1 MSKILIAAAI
11 LAASVMSQA
20 QAADAPTAPKTGASA
35 PLGGPLIKG
44 VCFLSKEAVQVN
56 AKAGAAIDARVKQL
70 EAQAQAEVNAQRA
83 PIDADFNT
91 LKADAAKTPAP
102 SPVDIENRRL
112 ALQAR
117 FQTVQD
123 LADQRTR
130 EIVASRQKAFEVL
143 SAQMQ
148 PVLAAAYKAHGCGLL
163 LDRNALLGGNTGGD
177 LTADVIKGL
186 DARITT
192 LTFDREILPPLA
204 KK

>member
-11 LAASVMSQA
+11 LAACAMSPA
-20 QAADAPTAPKTGASA
+20 RAADAPAAPKAGASA
-35 PLGGPLIKG
+35 PLGGPLVKG

-56 AKAGAAIDARVKQL
+56 AKAGVAIDTRVKQL

-112 ALQAR
+112 AIQVR

-123 LADQRTR
+123 LAEQRTR
-130 EIVASRQKAFEVL
+130 EILASRQKAFEAL
-143 SAQMQ
+143 SNQMQ
-148 PVLAAAYKAHGCGLL
+148 PILAAAYKTHGCGLL

-192 LTFDREILPPLA
+192 VTFDRETLPPPV